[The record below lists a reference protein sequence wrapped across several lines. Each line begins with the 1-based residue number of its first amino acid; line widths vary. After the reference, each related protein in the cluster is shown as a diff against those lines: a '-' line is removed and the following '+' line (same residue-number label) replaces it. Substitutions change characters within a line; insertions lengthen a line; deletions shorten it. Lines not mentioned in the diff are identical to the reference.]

1 MDPNDGERPPERP
14 VKRSRIEKPPKIEN
28 LSQLIAFTESGKLCR
43 NIDSFALR
51 NILPHLKKLN
61 SLIGME
67 SVKNSIFSQLIYYI
81 QGMHK
86 RDKTGEYLH
95 MRIVGPP
102 GTGKTTIAHLI
113 ANIYV
118 ELGILKGNEEPV
130 RLVHRDDF
138 IAKYTGQTGVKTKE
152 LLTSCLG
159 GVMLYDEGYSMGSN
173 SDDDSFAKQAI
184 DAITSFLSEHKADF
198 CFIIVG
204 YEDDI
209 DKYFF
214 ALNKGLARRIPWY
227 HKIDKYT
234 PENIASIA
242 IKKIRDINWKSQIF
256 AHVFLTGL
264 IKENEDLF
272 VNAGGDVENFITQAK
287 ILHANRVFTMD
298 QDVKFT
304 LTEEDFQNAI
314 NVIRETRV
322 KTEENYLHMYS

>member
-1 MDPNDGERPPERP
+1 MEPDRLPGERPP
-14 VKRSRIEKPPKIEN
+14 KRSRLERPPKIEN
-28 LSQLIAFTESGKLCR
+28 LSQLIQFTESGKLCR

-51 NILPHLKKLN
+51 NILPYLKELN

-67 SVKNSIFSQLIYYI
+67 SVKKSIFRQLIYYI

-86 RDKTGEYLH
+86 RDKQGEYLH

-173 SDDDSFAKQAI
+173 NDDDSFAKQAV

-204 YEDDI
+204 YEEDI
-209 DKYFF
+209 EKYFF
-214 ALNKGLARRIPWY
+214 SLNKGLSRRIPWY
-227 HKIDKYT
+227 HKIEKYT

-242 IKKIRDINWKSQIF
+242 VKKIYDINWKSHIF
-256 AHVFLTGL
+256 AHASLTNL
-264 IKENEDLF
+264 IKGNEDLF
-272 VNAGGDVENFITQAK
+272 SNAGGDVENFITKAK
-287 ILHANRVFTMD
+287 IIHANRVFALD
-298 QDVKFT
+298 QDVKFI
-304 LTEEDFQNAI
+304 LTDEDFQNAI
-314 NVIRETRV
+314 ADIRQSRIKE
-322 KTEENYLHMYS
+322 EENFLHMYS